1 MKPTRQKV
9 RSYLPTVIRLL
20 VSAALLWGV
29 FHIADFKKSV
39 GKALSVPW
47 LFALGGF
54 CVFALG
60 ELLTILKWQYLLWK
74 AGRKVPFLLLA
85 KAVLV
90 GNFYSMFLPT
100 SVGGDVA
107 RVLMVGQA
115 SGGLS
120 MSAATVFMQRN
131 TGMGA
136 LLLIANVASW
146 LPPLKIALF
155 PSGLDVLNYVGVWFG
170 LIAIVYLAIN
180 WVLISERIYTAVW
193 KHLGPDG
200 QAPVTR
206 WQRVGTPLRTLH
218 HAVRLCKGAWVG
230 ALALSVCT
238 QLLDCTMAY
247 LVGCGLGLGLSFT
260 QFCVYVPAVTLA
272 ALLPITF
279 NGVGLRESV
288 YLVLMERSGIA
299 KDQAVG
305 LSLVHFAFMLILALA
320 GGIWHVLA
328 PLNATSTPN
337 AEKPTQADSA
347 CSDSPDR

>member
-1 MKPTRQKV
+1 
-9 RSYLPTVIRLL
+9 
-20 VSAALLWGV
+20 
-29 FHIADFKKSV
+29 
-39 GKALSVPW
+39 
-47 LFALGGF
+47 
-54 CVFALG
+54 
-60 ELLTILKWQYLLWK
+60 
-74 AGRKVPFLLLA
+74 
-85 KAVLV
+85 
-90 GNFYSMFLPT
+90 
-100 SVGGDVA
+100 
-107 RVLMVGQA
+107 
-115 SGGLS
+115 
-120 MSAATVFMQRN
+120 MSACGSA
-131 TGMGA
+131 
-136 LLLIANVASW
+136 
-146 LPPLKIALF
+146 
-155 PSGLDVLNYVGVWFG
+155 
-170 LIAIVYLAIN
+170 LIAIAYVAIN
-180 WVLISERIYTAVW
+180 WVLISERVYMAVW

-337 AEKPTQADSA
+337 AENTYASRFCLFRLAGPLTHGLPRMKNRQGFVASGPAYAMLMRAEAAISSPRLRHAGTRNKRSPQSGSPYSSPVMPSARHNFPGATAKRMSGGMRCSKIFAHLIKPQYWLKGAHENRLGLSNGTTHHIEA
-347 CSDSPDR
+347 PIHPRK